1 MELEQNMQL
10 FEALIS
16 CGSNIY
22 TWRYDAHGQLLYSNC
37 PDEALFA
44 TAFANFG
51 CREKMLAYGR
61 EEGPPV
67 VLGTAMGLIWG
78 VDFERVNGALHCAH
92 VIGPAFF
99 YDVSMRD
106 VENGFSHYAKLEI
119 SLAWKIQFIN
129 ALPQIPVAQNIV
141 FSRYLLM
148 LHYCLTGEKLEASS
162 LNLREASG
170 EPALSGAERRD
181 RHKVWMAEQA
191 LLQMV
196 RVGDMNYKTAM
207 SNSILI
213 SSGVPV
219 RGSDPLRQAKTSIT
233 VFTSIV
239 CRAAIE
245 GGLSPEEAY
254 ALGDVYIQSAERAA
268 EYSDLAAIAPLMYD
282 DFVRRVHKCRTN
294 PKLSG
299 QVQRCCDHIE
309 MHLDEPVRAKDLAAL
324 VGYTEYYITHK
335 FKAET
340 GLSVCDYVK
349 FAKIERTKVL
359 LASTELTIQNI
370 SEQLGFTTRSY
381 FSQSFRQVA
390 GCTPVQYRTRLAAI

>member
-1 MELEQNMQL
+1 MQVEQNMEL
-10 FEALIS
+10 FEQLVS

-22 TWRYDAHGQLLYSNC
+22 TWCYDAEGQLLHSNC
-37 PDEALFA
+37 PDEVLFA

-51 CREKMLAYGR
+51 CKEKMLAYGR
-61 EEGPPV
+61 KGSLPV

-78 VDFERVNGALHCAH
+78 ADFEQKDGVLYRAH

-106 VENGFSHYAKLEI
+106 IENGFSHYAKLEI
-119 SLAWKIQFIN
+119 SLAWKYQFMN
-129 ALPQIPVAQNIV
+129 ALPKIPVAQNIV

-148 LHYCLTGEKLEASS
+148 LHCCLIGEKLEASS
-162 LNLREASG
+162 LNMQEAGG
-170 EPALSGAERRD
+170 EAMLPKGERRD

-196 RVGDMNYKTAM
+196 RVGDLNYKTAM

-245 GGLSPEEAY
+245 GGLSPEQAY
-254 ALGDVYIQSAERAA
+254 ALGDSYIQSAERAT
-268 EYSDLAAIAPLMYD
+268 EYSELAAIPPLMYD
-282 DFVRRVHKCRTN
+282 DFVRRVHQCRTN
-294 PKLSG
+294 PKLSS
-299 QVQRCCDHIE
+299 QVQKCCDYIE
-309 MHLDEPVRAKDLAAL
+309 MHLDSQVRAKDLALL
-324 VGYTEYYITHK
+324 VGYTEYYLTRK
-335 FKAET
+335 FKEET
-340 GLSVCDYVK
+340 GCCVSDYVK
-349 FAKIERTKVL
+349 FAKIERAKVL
-359 LASTELTIQNI
+359 LTSTEQTVQQI
-370 SEQLGFTTRSY
+370 SEQLGFSTRSY
-381 FSQSFRQVA
+381 FSQVFREIV
-390 GCTPVQYRTRLAAI
+390 GCAPLEYRVEL